1 MFTPQYKSTKSSGKG
16 RAPCP
21 GTRHNEPA
29 RVCIR
34 TSLAEVQRL
43 LYSPNTYPKA
53 TIPIPSTASR
63 TIAYCNSHLLQFTSS
78 NAYVFTGIYAHISE
92 RFQLEILNFINRTE
106 KPLPRKFQSST
117 SSLTVIFVA
126 PMGTSK
132 TVQLP
137 KSINGENNFLGYM
150 TTKGMWINQ
159 ESTTEPILI
168 TASPYP

>member
-1 MFTPQYKSTKSSGKG
+1 MFTPQYKSTKSSG
-16 RAPCP
+16 RVERLAQEHDTMNRP
-21 GTRHNEPA
+21 GFA
-29 RVCIR
+29 FA
-34 TSLAEVQRL
+34 L
-43 LYSPNTYPKA
+43 
-53 TIPIPSTASR
+53 
-63 TIAYCNSHLLQFTSS
+63 LLQRSS
-78 NAYVFTGIYAHISE
+78 AYYTHQTRILRRPFPSPQQHQELLLIATVTYFSLPPPMPVFTGIYAHISE